1 MDYGHEL
8 LFGTFISPAA
18 HRPHHAV
25 QLAVVADR
33 AGLDLVTLQDHP
45 YQPGFLDT
53 WTLLTYVAARTS
65 RVRIGHNVLNL
76 PLRQPPVMLA
86 RAAAS
91 VDLLS
96 GARFELGIGAG
107 RVWDQIEAMGGPR
120 RTPGEG
126 VDALEEA
133 IAIVREVW
141 AADKPGPVFFDGKHY
156 RVSGAARGPAP
167 AHDVEIWVGA
177 GMPRMLRLVGRMAD
191 GWSVPIRLFLPGG
204 PPTLAEPN
212 RAIDEAAAA
221 AGRDPSAVPRILT
234 FPGRFSTSRGG
245 LLDGPPAQWAEE
257 LADMALRYGV
267 GTFVLGADEAETIER
282 FAAEVV
288 PRTRELVAAERQAAA
303 APA

>member
-8 LFGTFISPAA
+8 LFGTFITPAA
-18 HRPHHAV
+18 QRPDHAV
-25 QLAVVADR
+25 ELAVVADR
-33 AGLDLVTLQDHP
+33 SGLDLVTSQDHP

-65 RVRIGHNVLNL
+65 RVRVSHNVLNL
-76 PLRQPPVMLA
+76 PLRPPVMLA

-91 VDLLS
+91 IDLLS
-96 GARFELGIGAG
+96 GGRFELGIGAG

-120 RTPGEG
+120 RTPGEA
-126 VDALEEA
+126 VEALQEA
-133 IAIVREVW
+133 ITIIREVW
-141 AADKPGPVFFDGKHY
+141 TADRPGPVFFEGKHY
-156 RVSGAARGPAP
+156 RVSGTARGPAP

-212 RAIDEAAAA
+212 RRIDEAATA
-221 AGRDPSAVPRILT
+221 AGRDPSAVRRILT
-234 FPGRFSTSRGG
+234 FPGRFARSRGS

-257 LADMALRYGV
+257 LADMALLYGV
-267 GTFVLGADEAETIER
+267 GTFVLGADEAATIER

-303 APA
+303 SAA